1 MITLSEAIKAY
12 KSKAPVIFSHPM
24 QIKPIE
30 CRIAEV
36 LFRKSTNKLVRLVL
50 EQQPGSYIKTLPE
63 YVFIPEEHHAE
74 RPETGKFGK
83 EVSEALE
90 VLGQLKEIGFI
101 CE

>member
-1 MITLSEAIKAY
+1 MITLSEAVEAY

-30 CRIAEV
+30 CRITEV

-63 YVFIPEEHHAE
+63 YVFIPEDHHTE
-74 RPETGKFGK
+74 KPKIRKFGK

-90 VLGQLKEIGFI
+90 VIGRIREEGYI